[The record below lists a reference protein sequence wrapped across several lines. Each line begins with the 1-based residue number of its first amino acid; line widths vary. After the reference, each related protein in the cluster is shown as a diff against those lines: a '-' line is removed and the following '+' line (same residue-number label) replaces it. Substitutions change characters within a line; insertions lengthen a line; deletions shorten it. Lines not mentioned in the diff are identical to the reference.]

1 MINWPPDTL
10 DATLQGDSL
19 KIDSV
24 RHDRSGNPL
33 ARTIELPL
41 DRVPWVYDS
50 LQLLDLRTWRLREER
65 EGTRLEVQKGGLD
78 YDINYD
84 ILRRDDIVG
93 LQLIEVR
100 EHLLPILLSLLQPH
114 LI

>member
-1 MINWPPDTL
+1 MNPWPPD
-10 DATLQGDSL
+10 SL
-19 KIDSV
+19 AVSLSDEDLTVNSV
-24 RHDRSGNPL
+24 RHERSGIPIARRIDIPL
-33 ARTIELPL
+33 NRL
-41 DRVPWVYDS
+41 RWVYDS
-50 LQLLDLRTWRLREER
+50 LQLLDLYTWRLREEVG
-65 EGTRLEVQKGGLD
+65 GTRLEVRKGGLD